1 MKKNDNELL
10 SIGDVIETVKDPEYI
25 GEIVNLLQDRRDT
38 LEIILLD
45 KRLHPVQN
53 YEGEY
58 KLKKIK
64 KSVCKP
70 FDYSKIRTGKRFVLG
85 DIIQKKYTSG
95 WSRYGI
101 IVGFTHPDGLMTN
114 SYYNG
119 YNGTDLL
126 ECVEITRKGL
136 RRKRNSDGGLKR
148 FTTTKDNC
156 NICGVDLWHR
166 TGPKLVVN

>member
-1 MKKNDNELL
+1 MPRVRQHRTSKALAIQQRSKQKHINNFEK
-10 SIGDVIETVKDPEYI
+10 ETVLDDLHREGIYMNVHNIHTGHTRYLWKDNTTLWKFTYKKLCDRY
-25 GEIVNLLQDRRDT
+25 VN
-38 LEIILLD
+38 
-45 KRLHPVQN
+45 HYVN
-53 YEGEY
+53 YSSY
-58 KLKKIK
+58 ATTYDC
-64 KSVCKP
+64 SN
-70 FDYSKIRTGKRFVLG
+70 IRCN
-85 DIIQKKYTSG
+85 
-95 WSRYGI
+95 YGI

-166 TGPKLVVN
+166 TGPKLIVN